1 MHFKF
6 QYEIKNEGGHIA
18 CFGVFGND
26 VGLSAFRDTPLRK
39 DRGNIDSSTK
49 HEWLMITIRSH
60 VKREVVVKALGAS
73 EQQRATANQVLTR
86 KEDFAAGGAFVSLVR
101 PSKREG
107 CSHCAVTSR
116 CIRRRSPFFSS
127 SICRDKVE
135 STYLS

>member
-1 MHFKF
+1 MAEKIAELSAPPGPPPVPRFFCLYTSSNWWRHAF
-6 QYEIKNEGGHIA
+6 QYDIKSEKRYIA

-73 EQQRATANQVLTR
+73 EQQRATANQVFTR
-86 KEDFAAGGAFVSLVR
+86 REDFLLV
-101 PSKREG
+101 G
-107 CSHCAVTSR
+107 
-116 CIRRRSPFFSS
+116 
-127 SICRDKVE
+127 
-135 STYLS
+135 LSYRW